1 MVGLDH
7 SIVVEVLV
15 RNRCNIFDAAKDLGV
30 PSPDLRRLMWANPKM
45 QEAAFEQ
52 IERRLD
58 KAEANVHEALHSE
71 DSRRRD
77 AASFFVLRNTARAR
91 RRGWVT
97 SATSAAAEL
106 SIIDAPAKRTVTFRF
121 RTDEDDEAEKAVE
134 REQLEAEGNKVIDWS
149 WDAPDK
155 TIEHEPPPSKD

>member
-1 MVGLDH
+1 MVNLDPA
-7 SIVVEVLV
+7 VVVDVLA
-15 RNRCNIFDAAKDLGV
+15 RHHCNVFEAALDLGV
-30 PSPDLRRLMWANPKM
+30 PSADLRRLMWANPAL
-45 QEAAFEQ
+45 QDAAFEQ

-97 SATSAAAEL
+97 AATSAAAEL

-149 WDAPDK
+149 WGAPDK
-155 TIEHEPPPSKD
+155 TIEHEPPTPPE